1 MFKKKQMFSNSIKI
15 VEENLLDVLNEAEEE
30 NNFIVDKENQN
41 PNVFKEKFVT
51 KRKRSALG
59 SRSNLTLEVP
69 EEQQI
74 SKSVT
79 KSSITITRVPKEK
92 KVDNNSSNLN
102 IVESIVESI
111 ELIEPVNSEYTIIEN
126 EKVFDLFK
134 TQADSDEIDDSN
146 GNFQNFNF

>member
-69 EEQQI
+69 EEQQL
-74 SKSVT
+74 SKSVTT

-102 IVESIVESI
+102 IVESIVES
-111 ELIEPVNSEYTIIEN
+111 VNSEYIIEN